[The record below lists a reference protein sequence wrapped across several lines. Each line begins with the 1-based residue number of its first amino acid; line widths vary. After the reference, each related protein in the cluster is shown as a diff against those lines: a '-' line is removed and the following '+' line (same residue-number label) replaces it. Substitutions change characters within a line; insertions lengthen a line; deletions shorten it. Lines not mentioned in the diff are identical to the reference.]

1 MQKIIIKTVGVVVLA
16 FSLTGCGINK
26 DSSSPGEMQISNE
39 VVLGDKSG
47 TYSTKSKK
55 NVNEE
60 LDAFINRKLIR
71 LGDIKFETKDV
82 IQTEIRIKKAVK
94 ELGGFISFEQQTKN
108 EWSVRNDLEI
118 RIPGSLFET
127 VLDSI
132 CSGDYNIQEKN
143 IKVKDVTDQYVDTEA
158 RITTRKMVEQKY
170 IEHLARAKDIEDVLK
185 IESKIGQI
193 REEIE
198 SAEKRLRKL
207 NNQVSLSTLHVEFY
221 QQIENPKLEK
231 SNRFKKAV
239 VNGWKGLETF
249 LVIITNIWPMILI
262 GFGTL
267 FGLKRYF
274 KKK

>member
-1 MQKIIIKTVGVVVLA
+1 M
-16 FSLTGCGINK
+16 
-26 DSSSPGEMQISNE
+26 
-39 VVLGDKSG
+39 
-47 TYSTKSKK
+47 
-55 NVNEE
+55 
-60 LDAFINRKLIR
+60 
-71 LGDIKFETKDV
+71 
-82 IQTEIRIKKAVK
+82 
-94 ELGGFISFEQQTKN
+94 
-108 EWSVRNDLEI
+108 
-118 RIPGSLFET
+118 
-127 VLDSI
+127 LDSI

>member
-1 MQKIIIKTVGVVVLA
+1 MKKNIIKAVGVVGLA
-16 FSLTGCGINK
+16 FSLIACG
-26 DSSSPGEMQISNE
+26 MNE
-39 VVLGDKSG
+39 DNFAPNQMKVAEEVARGDASG
-47 TYSTKSKK
+47 TYGKTSLRDF
-55 NVNEE
+55 NEE
-60 LDAFINRKLIR
+60 LDAFAHRKLIR
-71 LGDIKFETKDV
+71 SGNIKFETKDV
-82 IQTEIRIKKAVK
+82 VQTEIRIKKAVRK
-94 ELGGFISFEQQTKN
+94 LGGFISFEQQTKN

-118 RIPGSLFET
+118 RMPGSLFEA

-158 RITTRKMVEQKY
+158 RIATRKMVEQKY
-170 IEHLARAKDIEDVLK
+170 IEHLAKAKDIEDVLK

-207 NNQVSLSTLHVEFY
+207 KDQVSLSTLHVEFY
-221 QQIENPKLEK
+221 QQIEKPKLEK
-231 SNRFKKAV
+231 RNRFEKAA

-262 GFGTL
+262 GFGVL

-274 KKK
+274 KNK